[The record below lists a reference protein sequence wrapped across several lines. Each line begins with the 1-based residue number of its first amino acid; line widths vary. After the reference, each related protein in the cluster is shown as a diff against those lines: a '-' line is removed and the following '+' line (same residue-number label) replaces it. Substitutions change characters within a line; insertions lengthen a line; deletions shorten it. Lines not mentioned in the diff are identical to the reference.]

1 MVSKRGI
8 WLAVV
13 FIALLAG
20 SAGATEKWLPLPPAS
35 IAQWYK
41 PHNERQV
48 WLHTMFSLRR
58 EMQAVAEYAAA
69 DEPALARQ
77 WTERFSEHYLKI
89 AEMVPEWRDELDYQ
103 WLERLRSAAQAGD
116 REAVALALRKLG
128 QGCKSCHRE
137 YRAVTA
143 LLYRTPDFGKIQIKK
158 SPGGPTV
165 PYAEAMEELSTLVN
179 RIKIATD
186 DNREQLALASL
197 QQLRHRLDDL
207 GTSCA
212 DCHKDPAS
220 RERYLGKLTNEALQ
234 DLERGLK
241 QGDKKLAGRSL
252 GSAAVY
258 ACARCHAV
266 HRTPYDMR
274 DRLLP

>member
-1 MVSKRGI
+1 
-8 WLAVV
+8 
-13 FIALLAG
+13 
-20 SAGATEKWLPLPPAS
+20 
-35 IAQWYK
+35 
-41 PHNERQV
+41 
-48 WLHTMFSLRR
+48 
-58 EMQAVAEYAAA
+58 
-69 DEPALARQ
+69 
-77 WTERFSEHYLKI
+77 
-89 AEMVPEWRDELDYQ
+89 
-103 WLERLRSAAQAGD
+103 
-116 REAVALALRKLG
+116 
-128 QGCKSCHRE
+128 
-137 YRAVTA
+137 
-143 LLYRTPDFGKIQIKK
+143 
-158 SPGGPTV
+158 
-165 PYAEAMEELSTLVN
+165 MEELSTLVN

-186 DNREQLALASL
+186 DNREPHALASL

-207 GTSCA
+207 GNSCA
-212 DCHKDPAS
+212 DCHKDPTS

>member
-1 MVSKRGI
+1 MVNKRGI
-8 WLAVV
+8 RLAVV
-13 FIALLAG
+13 LIALLAG

-41 PHNERQV
+41 PQNERQV
-48 WLHTMFSLRR
+48 WLHTMFNLRR

-69 DEPALARQ
+69 DEPELTRQ
-77 WTERFSEHYLKI
+77 WTERFAEHYLKI

-103 WLERLRSAAQAGD
+103 WLERLRAAAQVADG
-116 REAVALALRKLG
+116 EAVALALRKIG
-128 QGCKSCHRE
+128 QGCNACHRE

-143 LLYRTPDFGKIQIKK
+143 LLYRTPDFSKIRVTRMND
-158 SPGGPTV
+158 GAT
-165 PYAEAMEELSTLVN
+165 AEYPEVMEELSTLVN

-186 DNREQLALASL
+186 DNREQLALVSL
-197 QQLRHRLDDL
+197 EQLRHRLDDL
-207 GTSCA
+207 GNSCS
-212 DCHKDPAS
+212 DCHKDPAP
-220 RERYLGKLTNEALQ
+220 RERFLGKLTHEALL
-234 DLERGLK
+234 DLERGLE

-274 DRLLP
+274 VRLLP

>member
-1 MVSKRGI
+1 
-8 WLAVV
+8 
-13 FIALLAG
+13 
-20 SAGATEKWLPLPPAS
+20 LPLPPAS

-69 DEPALARQ
+69 DEPALTRQ
-77 WTERFSEHYLKI
+77 WTERFSGHYLKI

-103 WLERLRSAAQAGD
+103 WLERLQSAAQAGD
-116 REAVALALRKLG
+116 GTAVGLALRKLG

-143 LLYRTPDFGKIQIKK
+143 LLYRSPDFGKFRVTR
-158 SPGGPTV
+158 SSDGVAADYPEV
-165 PYAEAMEELSTLVN
+165 MEELSTLVN

-197 QQLRHRLDDL
+197 ERLRRRLDDL
-207 GTSCA
+207 GNSCA
-212 DCHKDPAS
+212 DCHRDPAP
-220 RERYLGKLTNEALQ
+220 RERFLGRLTNEALD

-241 QGDKKLAGRSL
+241 QGDNKLVGRSL

-266 HRTPYDMR
+266 HRAPSDMR